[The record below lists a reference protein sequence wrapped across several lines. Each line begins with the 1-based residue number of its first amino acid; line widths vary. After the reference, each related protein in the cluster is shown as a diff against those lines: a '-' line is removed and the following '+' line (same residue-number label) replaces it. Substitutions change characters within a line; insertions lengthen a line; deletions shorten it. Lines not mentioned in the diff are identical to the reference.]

1 MENYNSFQSIID
13 AFKAEY
19 VNARNLKKSATAKKR
34 TARNA
39 ASFNTRKD
47 NESTIIETRL
57 TSIESSLDSTLS
69 TAIDTLDSVRFSDL
83 NKKLADLKGKLSLF
97 DAETDRLTALVNIDS
112 EKYDPWTS
120 REQQAHQVVRNV
132 LVNAISEAETAITD
146 IYTGVD
152 YSAVKA
158 ATTPS
163 ALTHSADEVVTYFAS
178 LKSNF
183 DTVKE
188 DLKTAVDEYTQDIFK
203 VSDDINEKSQECIQG
218 SKILLDLKSQLADL
232 LDNEGSE
239 SDINNKESQIDSHK
253 ENLLDTA
260 NTLKEHWAKFDS
272 FISSGNVNRFTK
284 IIELSHSLEDIYNEV
299 IDYRDDNLNFLS
311 TNQNF
316 SFDHYSG
323 YEILGVFSELFEKI
337 MDNAGNLLNI
347 QDFNPG
353 DPSRRQ
359 QIMVE
364 RIAMSKSEAEMN
376 AIRANDIFTVN
387 PSTGH
392 YELKKDINPDL
403 VSNYV
408 TYQQRTG
415 YITDLTTKH
424 ADRKSTLERFDFYLD
439 RFNGEGMDK
448 INQITN
454 RYERSRRHWKDF
466 SNQYDKLDKG
476 YWTGTEEQNNQWNYL
491 YSSINSNGGLW
502 ETKILIGGEKK
513 KAEKRYSLHM
523 QLFPDFYPTF
533 ETLNTTKENAIA
545 AKQALLPEYDSL
557 HAAIDSTYNFLNTL
571 TEVDEE
577 YQAAFTAWNDATSAL
592 QSYTD
597 AYNALTPQYNSL
609 VSNLAE
615 VSALYGGGINFGSGF
630 DGVIFSTAIQ
640 SDGKILVGGDFSS
653 YNGTGASKIIRL
665 NTDGSRDTSFVIG
678 TGFSGLYPWVRSIAI
693 QSDGKIVV
701 VGNFAN
707 YKGTSASK
715 IIRLNSDGSRD
726 TSFVIGTGFDSLG
739 YSIAIQSD
747 GKIVVG
753 GWFSSYNGSSANKI
767 IRLNTDGSRD
777 TSFVTGTGIDGLIKL
792 ITIQSDGKIVVGG
805 NFSEYNG
812 TNANKIIRLNSDGSR
827 DTSFVIGTGFDSDVN
842 SIAIQSDGKIVV
854 GGEFYWYNG
863 TFVKRIIRLNTDG
876 SVDTSF
882 VYGDGFNGY
891 ANSVAIQSDGK
902 IVVGGQ
908 FQIYNGTNANYII
921 RLNSNG
927 SIDTSSVYG
936 TGFDGNVESIT
947 IQSNGKILVGGY
959 FTSYQGTGA
968 NGIIQLSDS
977 FNAEFEDEFNA
988 ATDALNTFE
997 TDVRQPAI
1005 AAMANAEVA
1014 VVEPYNFL
1022 QTLTE
1027 TDEEY
1032 VAALAAYVAAP
1043 IALQSFVD
1051 NTLNPAEVAKE
1062 AAEAAFE
1069 SHIQGTHEV
1078 IGLPVGT
1085 YTCPGTNLVSYF
1097 NEYQDQSQ
1105 NYSTAVA
1112 AVQNAESEL
1121 QTLEGQMT
1129 RSTPTENDKRDKVKM
1144 DYKLQQ
1150 AYLLN
1155 MKFEEDYF
1163 AGIDTLMYIINQKIT
1178 QAKDHIIEIDN
1189 DLPAL
1194 TAEAMAFITGTA
1206 GPAVNPLFDSVK
1218 KHGFSYELKKYHSNM
1233 ASMENTGL
1241 ANIMN
1246 SLGIICNTD
1255 ETSLIDASV
1264 FNNFVLDLRG
1274 YATEKYIQFG
1284 RNISTLVI
1292 NEIENG
1298 GSSF

>member
-146 IYTGVD
+146 LYTGVD

-188 DLKTAVDEYTQDIFK
+188 DLKTAVDEYTQDIFN
-203 VSDDINEKSQECIQG
+203 VADDINEKSQECIQG
-218 SKILLDLKSQLADL
+218 SKYLLQLKSQLADL

-239 SDINNKESQIDSHK
+239 SDINNKESQIDLHK
-253 ENLLDTA
+253 LNMVSSA
-260 NTLKEHWAKFDS
+260 NILKECWAKFDS
-272 FISSGNVNRFTK
+272 FMSSGNVNRFTK

-299 IDYRDDNLNFLS
+299 IDYRDNNLNFLS

-323 YEILGVFSELFEKI
+323 YQILGVFSELFEKI
-337 MDNAGNLLNI
+337 GDSTVV

-353 DPSRRQ
+353 DTYRRQ
-359 QIMVE
+359 QIMSE
-364 RIAMSKSEAEMN
+364 RITMSKSEAEMN

-408 TYQQRTG
+408 TYQQRAG
-415 YITDLTTKH
+415 YITDLTVKH

-439 RFNGEGMDK
+439 RFNDEGMDK

-454 RYERSRRHWKDF
+454 RYKKSRRHWKDF

-476 YWTGTEEQNNQWNYL
+476 YWTGTEEQNNQWNSL

-502 ETKILIGGEKK
+502 DNKILIGGEKK
-513 KAEKRYSLHM
+513 KAANRYGLHS

-557 HAAIDSTYNFLNTL
+557 QAAVDSTYNFLQTL

-615 VSALYGGGINFGSGF
+615 VSALYGGVINFGSGF
-630 DGVIFSTAIQ
+630 DDVIFSTAIQ
-640 SDGKILVGGDFSS
+640 SDGKIVVGGDFSS

-678 TGFSGLYPWVRSIAI
+678 TGFSGTYPWVRSIAI

-701 VGNFAN
+701 GGNFAN
-707 YKGTSASK
+707 YNGTSASK
-715 IIRLNSDGSRD
+715 IIRLNTDGSID
-726 TSFVIGTGFDSLG
+726 TSFVIGTGFNSSVFSTD
-739 YSIAIQSD
+739 IQSD
-747 GKIVVG
+747 GKILVG
-753 GWFSSYNGSSANKI
+753 GYFSSYNGTSANKI
-767 IRLNTDGSRD
+767 IRLNTDGSVD
-777 TSFVTGTGIDGLIKL
+777 TSFVTGTGFAALIKL

-876 SVDTSF
+876 SVDNSF

-908 FQIYNGTNANYII
+908 FQSYNGTNANYII

-927 SIDTSSVYG
+927 SIDTSFVYG
-936 TGFDGNVESIT
+936 TGFDGDVESIT

-959 FTSYQGTGA
+959 FTNYNGTSA
-968 NGIIQLSDS
+968 NRIIQLSDS
-977 FNAEFEDEFNA
+977 FNAEFEDEFNE

-1032 VAALAAYVAAP
+1032 VAALSAYVAAP

-1051 NTLNPAEVAKE
+1051 NTLNPAGVAKE

-1069 SHIQGTHEV
+1069 SYIQGTHEV

-1097 NEYQDQSQ
+1097 NEYQGNSQ
-1105 NYSTAVA
+1105 NYSDALA
-1112 AVQNAESEL
+1112 ALETAESEL

-1129 RSTPTENDKRDKVKM
+1129 RSTPTENDKRDKVAMNHKV
-1144 DYKLQQ
+1144 QQ

-1163 AGIDTLMYIINQKIT
+1163 AGIDTLMHIINQKIT

-1264 FNNFVLDLRG
+1264 FNNFVLDLSS
-1274 YATEKYIQFG
+1274 YATEKYIGFG

-1292 NEIENG
+1292 NEVENG